1 MLNLKTKLENC
12 IQLLEQI
19 RGVINT
25 NALPVHDQYGVPV
38 NRFVR
43 NLSELL
49 QELASYNNYY
59 FLRLQT
65 IITNLKNNNGTL
77 NPYKLGEVTCLLNII
92 KNELDNNFK
101 YAQNNNA
108 VQQKTLN
115 IFIGHGH
122 NLLWARI
129 ALYISDVL
137 KIKPRYFE
145 DENRCGEII
154 PCEIEKFVN
163 DINIRLGIFI
173 LLKEIKSEDGYLPR
187 QNVIDEAAR
196 FSTKLGRER
205 VLLIVEE
212 GVKIPSNLS
221 GIVYLEYKND
231 IEGILPKIKDFIEK
245 FN

>member
-115 IFIGHGH
+115 IFI
-122 NLLWARI
+122 
-129 ALYISDVL
+129 
-137 KIKPRYFE
+137 
-145 DENRCGEII
+145 
-154 PCEIEKFVN
+154 
-163 DINIRLGIFI
+163 
-173 LLKEIKSEDGYLPR
+173 
-187 QNVIDEAAR
+187 
-196 FSTKLGRER
+196 
-205 VLLIVEE
+205 
-212 GVKIPSNLS
+212 
-221 GIVYLEYKND
+221 
-231 IEGILPKIKDFIEK
+231 
-245 FN
+245 